1 MLALSPEN
9 IEVQMMFRKIAAV
22 AALCLPTF
30 AQAEIIELTCR
41 HPVMTDTSTLT
52 FDTVTNQVGFG
63 TWPVSEVSV
72 WQDDFIYWTNINN
85 PMNEG
90 DYVAN
95 AYMFNRETGELL
107 MQGVSKPYWT
117 ALQSGNQASSF
128 FYQCSRPF

>member
-1 MLALSPEN
+1 
-9 IEVQMMFRKIAAV
+9 MFGKIAAV
-22 AALCLPTF
+22 AALCLPTLV
-30 AQAEIIELTCR
+30 QAEIIEFTCH
-41 HPVMTDTSTLT
+41 HPFNADVTLTLT
-52 FDTVTNQVGFG
+52 FDTVTNHVGFG

-85 PMNEG
+85 PMNES

-107 MQGVSKPYWT
+107 IHGVSKPYWT